1 MTKSEESFKDEL
13 LKETENI
20 LVKKEEEIKS
30 ESLYT
35 TETEILT
42 FTLPK
47 KHRPGTDLISKMVLK
62 DKRTMEM
69 ILTTLIG
76 EKVHNSYILGDGEWA
91 DRTKSDVLY
100 VPATA
105 SKTLPPVLIEV
116 QHTVNSGFMDRAI
129 SYCLSV
135 KRVYKTPP
143 ILLIICVNQV
153 SPQALK
159 STFVQHDAFPFMMEI
174 KCDLWAKECLMLSS
188 ESIHYYINKPKL
200 NPLVALTIFFT
211 RQKQSLIGLRER
223 EDPNIQLL
231 YTIAKEK
238 LSYCYEDDEKTEVI
252 LDIVE
257 QMEKQL
263 QKILICSNDPTPSS
277 NPKLHLYIKDGI
289 DYLNSCKSKYSKG
302 FDSDNTVAK
311 STISSNDTPCLDTIT
326 TAKEPRQIYEDQL
339 PPLDFEDTPDMV
351 FIKEYY
357 LARPKGRIVW
367 AKCFAEG
374 QNQGFFEKHDNAIS
388 IKDMYYKHKNKK

>member
-1 MTKSEESFKDEL
+1 M
-13 LKETENI
+13 
-20 LVKKEEEIKS
+20 
-30 ESLYT
+30 
-35 TETEILT
+35 
-42 FTLPK
+42 
-47 KHRPGTDLISKMVLK
+47 
-62 DKRTMEM
+62 
-69 ILTTLIG
+69 
-76 EKVHNSYILGDGEWA
+76 
-91 DRTKSDVLY
+91 
-100 VPATA
+100 
-105 SKTLPPVLIEV
+105 

-143 ILLIICVNQV
+143 ILLIICVNQI

-159 STFVQHDAFPFMMEI
+159 STFVQHDAFPFMKEI
-174 KCDLWAKECLMLSS
+174 KCDLWAKECLMLSND
-188 ESIHYYINKPKL
+188 SIHEHTNKPKL

-238 LSYCYEDDEKTEVI
+238 LSYCYADDEKTEVI

-277 NPKLHLYIKDGI
+277 NPKLHLYIKDGM
-289 DYLNSCKSKYSKG
+289 DYLNSYKSKYSKG
-302 FDSDNTVAK
+302 FDSDHTVVK
-311 STISSNDTPCLDTIT
+311 SIISSKDISCLSTIT
-326 TAKEPRQIYEDQL
+326 TTKEPRQAYEDQL
-339 PPLDFEDTPDMV
+339 PPLDFEDTPDMM

-367 AKCFAEG
+367 AQCFAEG
-374 QNQGFFEKHDNAIS
+374 RNQGFFEKHDNSIS
-388 IKDMYYKHKNKK
+388 IKEMYHKHKNKK